1 MAMQYRRPKHSP
13 GHLFSGLFPRAAR
26 LFISHA
32 ADDKPLVKAFV
43 GLVEGGVGVP
53 PQIIFCSSLKG
64 QGIKPGAEFKDSIR
78 EHLDDATC
86 VIALITPNFY
96 SSAFCMCEL
105 GGVWLQAKS
114 FIPVIVPPLTF
125 TDLKAVLVGLK
136 ALKIADSA
144 DLDELRDETADRL
157 SIKALPTPR
166 WNERRDDFLKAL
178 NPILK
183 QLPANTPIPRSTH
196 EKTVKELDDYKAEYA
211 KAEQEIERLQK
222 LNADLLKVKDAPKA
236 AAAVRK
242 HSSTIQNFESL
253 TEAAKHSIVSLPFH
267 VREALYYYVRGEDYR
282 PEQWD
287 DDVNGAIED
296 GQLASNIED
305 TGYKPRKSDPKV
317 GRAMAAL
324 GELENWLAK
333 PPSDFADWY
342 AVSFKDPR
350 PDLTLRPFWK
360 QHLL

>member
-1 MAMQYRRPKHSP
+1 VSST
-13 GHLFSGLFPRAAR
+13 G

-43 GLVEGGVGVP
+43 GVVESGIGVP
-53 PQIIFCSSLKG
+53 PQVIFCSSLKG
-64 QGIKPGAEFKDSIR
+64 QGIKPGIEFKDSIR

-114 FIPVIVPPLTF
+114 FIPVIVPPLTL
-125 TDLKAVLVGLK
+125 TDLKAVLVGLQ
-136 ALKIADSA
+136 ALKIADSP
-144 DLDELRDETADRL
+144 DLDELRDEIADRL

-166 WNERRDDFLKAL
+166 WNEHRDDFLKAL
-178 NPILK
+178 DPILK
-183 QLPANTPIPRSTH
+183 QLPAKTPIPRSTH
-196 EKTVKELDDYKAEYA
+196 ERTVKALDQYKAEYP

-236 AAAVRK
+236 AAVVRK
-242 HSSTIQNFESL
+242 HSSTVQNFESL
-253 TEAAKHSIVSLPFH
+253 TEAAKHAIGLLPFH
-267 VREALYYYVRGEDYR
+267 VRQALYYHARGEDYQ

-287 DDVNGAIED
+287 DDVNRAIED
-296 GQLASNIED
+296 GQLASNAED
-305 TGYKPRKSDPKV
+305 NGYKPRKSDPKV
-317 GRAMAAL
+317 SKAMEAL
-324 GELENWLAK
+324 DELENWLDR

-342 AVSFKDPR
+342 AASFKDPR